1 MGSVNQA
8 FIGAGGLIMKQMK
21 RIFRMHR
28 IFIAQELKRMME
40 YKGDFIVGIIG
51 FLLGQF
57 FNLVFLWIIFSQI
70 PSLMGWTLNQIIFIY
85 GFSLIP
91 KGIDHLLFD
100 NLWSIGHFTVRKGDF
115 DKYLTRPINTL
126 FHVMVEKLQFDAIGE
141 LIMGIALICVSL
153 PSVRIEW
160 SGTKVLLAI
169 VVIPFATLI
178 YTGIKTATAAIAFWT
193 KRSGNITYM
202 FYMVNDFA
210 KYPVTIYNNV
220 VRNIITYIIP
230 FAFTAFYPANYIL
243 TGENPLF
250 NIGMTILISIVI
262 IVIGILVW
270 NKGISAY
277 ESAGS

>member
-1 MGSVNQA
+1 
-8 FIGAGGLIMKQMK
+8 MKNIK
-21 RIFRMHR
+21 RMLRMHR
-28 IFIAQELKRMME
+28 IFVSQELKRMME

-57 FNLVFLWIIFSQI
+57 FNLLFLWIIFSQI
-70 PSLMGWTLNQIIFIY
+70 PSLVGWTLEQVVFIY

-91 KGIDHLLFD
+91 KGLDHLLFD

-115 DKYLTRPINTL
+115 DKYLTRPINPL
-126 FHVMVEKLQFDAIGE
+126 FHVMVEKLQIDALGE
-141 LIMGIALICVSL
+141 LIMGIALICATL
-153 PSVRIEW
+153 PTLAIEW
-160 SGTKVLLAI
+160 SVVKILLI
-169 VVIPFATLI
+169 LLVIPFATLI
-178 YTGIKTATAAIAFWT
+178 YTAIKIATSAIAFWT

-210 KYPVTIYNNV
+210 KYPVTIYNNFVKV
-220 VRNIITYIIP
+220 VITYIIP

-250 NIGMTILISIVI
+250 NIGLTVVIALILLVISVLIWNR
-262 IVIGILVW
+262 GI
-270 NKGISAY
+270 KAY

>member
-1 MGSVNQA
+1 
-8 FIGAGGLIMKQMK
+8 MKQIK
-21 RIFRMHR
+21 RAFKMHR
-28 IFIAQELKRMME
+28 IFVSQELKRMME

-51 FLLGQF
+51 FLLIQAS
-57 FNLVFLWIIFSQI
+57 NLLFLSIIFGNI
-70 PSLMGWTLNQIIFIY
+70 PSLMGWEYNQVVFIY

-100 NLWSIGHFTVRKGDF
+100 NLWAIGHFTVRKGDF
-115 DKYLTRPINTL
+115 DKYLTRPINTY
-126 FHVMVEKLQFDAIGE
+126 FHVLVEKLQIDALGE
-141 LIMGIALICVSL
+141 LIMGIALVCVTL
-153 PSVRIEW
+153 PKLGIEI
-160 SGTKVLLAI
+160 TLPRVLLTIA
-169 VVIPFATLI
+169 VIPFATLI

-210 KYPVTIYNNV
+210 KYPVDIYNRL
-220 VRNIITYIIP
+220 VRTIVTYVIP
-230 FAFTAFYPANYIL
+230 FAFTAYYPAYYFL

-250 NIGMTILISIVI
+250 NLGLTVLISVVLMTI
-262 IVIGILVW
+262 GIFVW